1 MNVTTIDS
9 ITNSLTL
16 YAPFIILL
24 FGNIGCLFNLITF
37 GSKELRINSCGWYFL
52 MSSITDLF
60 YINFGLITKL
70 FSDHLGSNLYNT
82 SHIYCKFRIFLTWT
96 LPCISTSYLVFS
108 AFDRCLSTSE
118 NTRFRSFSNIRVARR
133 ITLIPIIVY
142 SLTSCHQFIYY
153 DLRPKCVAEAGV
165 YSIFISVYSIVWTSL
180 IPQSLLLIFGLITY
194 KNIRSS
200 RKRLTRLNEQQRSRT
215 GIHLIKMTFV
225 QVISS
230 SILLNIRTIYFSY
243 NVLSTDIPKSEKQ
256 ISIESLLLQISSFI
270 FYINF
275 CISFYLNTLTSK
287 LFRQVLIKRLMF
299 FFNRI
304 IPHKFRI
311 HPATTNNFQTTQLK
325 RIVTQQQT

>member
-1 MNVTTIDS
+1 
-9 ITNSLTL
+9 
-16 YAPFIILL
+16 
-24 FGNIGCLFNLITF
+24 
-37 GSKELRINSCGWYFL
+37 
-52 MSSITDLF
+52 MSAITDLF

-70 FSDHLGSNLYNT
+70 FSDNLGSNLYNT
-82 SHIYCKFRIFLTWT
+82 SRIYCKFRIFLTWT
-96 LPCISTSYLVFS
+96 LPCISTSYLVLA

-118 NTRFRSFSNIRVARR
+118 NTRFRSFSNVRVARR

-142 SLTSCHQFIYY
+142 SLTTCHQFIYF
-153 DLRPKCVAEAGV
+153 DLRPKCVAEPGV

-200 RKRLTRLNEQQRSRT
+200 RKRFTRLNEQQRSR
-215 GIHLIKMTFV
+215 IEIQLVKMTFV

-243 NVLSTDIPKSEKQ
+243 NVLSADILKSEKQ

-311 HPATTNNFQTTQLK
+311 HPATTNNFQATQLK
-325 RIVTQQQT
+325 RIITQQQT